1 MQIVSSFVQSI
12 LVIFAFKSIFVAAQ
26 FVFRWMQMLFYSGSL
41 SRHFSAHWLHQGG
54 NTFHFSKRAI
64 QRDMQIGRCCQKKY
78 FQFATNCELRWPN
91 MFSQTLTEKKT
102 NKENLTKDTTT
113 TSKRGSESIRV
124 GIQHYFI
131 SAQLVFFY
139 TVPIESCTTMDES
152 SIVCP
157 SGHLSNF
164 CANSSFKVAF
174 V

>member
-26 FVFRWMQMLFYSGSL
+26 FVFRWMQMLFYPGSL

-78 FQFATNCELRWPN
+78 FQFATNCELRCPN
-91 MFSQTLTEKKT
+91 MFSQPLAEKKT
-102 NKENLTKDTTT
+102 NKEKLTKDRTTT
-113 TSKRGSESIRV
+113 LTT
-124 GIQHYFI
+124 
-131 SAQLVFFY
+131 FFY
-139 TVPIESCTTMDES
+139 TVPIESCTTMDEA

-164 CANSSFKVAF
+164 CASSSFKVAF